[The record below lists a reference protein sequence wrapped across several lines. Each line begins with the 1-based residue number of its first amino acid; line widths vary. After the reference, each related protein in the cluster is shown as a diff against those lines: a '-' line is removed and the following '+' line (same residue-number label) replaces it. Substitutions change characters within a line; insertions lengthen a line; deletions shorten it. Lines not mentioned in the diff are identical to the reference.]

1 MLLLSNCSK
10 FLKPVFLVLIAANLM
25 GQPHQ
30 KSTIVISFP
39 EIPQKLYDLSK
50 KVSETSGLIY
60 YDNSVWTFNDSGGEP
75 EIYRIDG
82 QTGEIVQIVKLKNAN
97 NTDWEDITHDDNYI
111 YIGDF
116 GNNLGNRT
124 DLRIYK
130 VNKSLIDSESLQN
143 SKAVKVPS
151 EIIAFSYNDQTS
163 FTVNN
168 RSNDYD
174 CESLISFGDSLI
186 IFTKNWVD
194 GKTRMYKLPKVGGM
208 YKLDPV
214 SSFDIKGLATGA
226 DYNMEK
232 DALIMIGYHD
242 YHPFLYYFTDFDGRH
257 LGNYQ
262 VYKVKFNKMKD
273 AQTEGVCWLNEDLVL
288 FSTEQTK
295 VFMQAVFQLNLT
307 DVVKHIE

>member
-1 MLLLSNCSK
+1 MLLQLHRFK
-10 FLKPVFLVLIAANLM
+10 FLKLGLLVLITINLF

-30 KSTIVISFP
+30 KSTTIISFP
-39 EIPQKLYDLSK
+39 EIPQKFCGLSK
-50 KVSETSGLIY
+50 KVNETSGLIY
-60 YDNSVWTFNDSGGEP
+60 FDNSVWTFNDSQGKP
-75 EIYRIDG
+75 EIYRINK
-82 QTGEIVQIVKLKNAN
+82 QTGEIVQTVKLNNAN
-97 NTDWEDITHDDNYI
+97 NTDWEDITHDENYI

-116 GNNLGNRT
+116 GNNLGNRN
-124 DLRIYK
+124 DLRVYK
-130 VNKSLIDSESLQN
+130 VNKSLIDDGEV
-143 SKAVKVPS
+143 VKVPS

-194 GKTRMYKLPKVGGM
+194 GKSRMYKLPKLAGM
-208 YKLDPV
+208 YQLDPI
-214 SSFDIKGLATGA
+214 SSFELNGLATGA
-226 DYNMEK
+226 DYSTEK
-232 DALIMIGYHD
+232 NALILIGYQN
-242 YHPFLYYFTDFDGRH
+242 YQPFLYYFTDFDGQQ
-257 LGNYQ
+257 LGNHQ
-262 VYKVKFNKMKD
+262 VYKVKFNKMQD
-273 AQTEGVCWLNEDLVL
+273 AQTEGVCWLNEDIII